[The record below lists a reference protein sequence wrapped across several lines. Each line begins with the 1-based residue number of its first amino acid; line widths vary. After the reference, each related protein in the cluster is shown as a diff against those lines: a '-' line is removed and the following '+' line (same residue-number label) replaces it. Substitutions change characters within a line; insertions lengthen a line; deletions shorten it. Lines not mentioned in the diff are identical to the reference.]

1 MGSEP
6 RFGGW
11 LNAGIRSMMSGMR
24 KGSAVTI
31 TGGREI
37 TEGSIITLVFDGTSG
52 PMRFEVARTDLTVR
66 ESRPWRE
73 DRSPALA
80 R

>member
-24 KGSAVTI
+24 KGAVVKV

-37 TEGSIITLVFDGTSG
+37 TTRIITLVFDGTSG
-52 PMRFEVARTDLTVR
+52 PMRFEVARTDSTVR

-73 DRSPALA
+73 DRSPAFA

>member
-1 MGSEP
+1 
-6 RFGGW
+6 
-11 LNAGIRSMMSGMR
+11 MMSGMR
-24 KGSAVTI
+24 KGSVVKL

-37 TEGSIITLVFDGTSG
+37 PKGMITLVFDGTSG
-52 PMRFEVARTDLTVR
+52 PMRFEVARTDVTVR

>member
-11 LNAGIRSMMSGMR
+11 LDAGIRSMMSGMR
-24 KGSAVTI
+24 KGSVVKL

-37 TEGSIITLVFDGTSG
+37 PKGIITLVFDGTSG
-52 PMRFEVARTDLTVR
+52 PMRFEVARTDVTVR

>member
-24 KGSAVTI
+24 KGSVVKLKA
-31 TGGREI
+31 GREI
-37 TEGSIITLVFDGTSG
+37 PEGIITLVFDGTSG
-52 PMRFEVARTDLTVR
+52 PMRFEVARTDVTVR

-73 DRSPALA
+73 DRSPAFA

>member
-1 MGSEP
+1 MGGEP

-24 KGSAVTI
+24 KGSVVKL

-37 TEGSIITLVFDGTSG
+37 PKGMITLVFDGTSG
-52 PMRFEVARTDLTVR
+52 PMRFEVARTDVTVR

>member
-24 KGSAVTI
+24 KGSVVKL

-37 TEGSIITLVFDGTSG
+37 PKGMITLVFDGTSG
-52 PMRFEVARTDLTVR
+52 PMRFEVARTDVTAR